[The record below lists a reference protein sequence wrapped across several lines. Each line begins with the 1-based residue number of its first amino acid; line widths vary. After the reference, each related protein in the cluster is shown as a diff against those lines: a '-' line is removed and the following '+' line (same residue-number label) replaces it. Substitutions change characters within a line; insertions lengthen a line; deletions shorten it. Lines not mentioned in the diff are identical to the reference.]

1 MADIAPELYEKIKEI
16 FDRKYAQAQILGES
30 LGDIMGR
37 INDGSAT
44 FRDADMFAVE
54 VGAMMAD
61 AMKQVLVLEDLPGGQ
76 LYRNIAQRTI
86 GEGLKDTYGI
96 VSNISTTI
104 QEEINAGNGIGL
116 KAVKPKLE
124 TDRVDRIVNR
134 ASNAKT
140 QAALENNL
148 TDAVPTFARQVVD
161 DTQKANAR
169 LHNKAGL
176 KVTVERE
183 YDGVGLHGGED
194 VCDWC
199 LSRAGKFDYEKAMDV
214 GAFERHE
221 GCGCIITYTSAKGE
235 VTIGTGAYLGGR
247 EGEGKTTT
255 GWKWETE
262 EDYKNR
268 TKIKDPQELENKIL
282 NMEYLKP
289 AKDIIGAKKSLE
301 KETGLEVGGYYDT
314 VNLDFAN
321 KANSEIVRAFEI
333 FEDLHGQGVLD
344 GVRILKNPNAEYVA
358 SYSPAMKEINFL
370 QHNVRY
376 KNALAKMREEASLQF
391 QAGAWSTSSE
401 MHAVRHELGHAVAHT
416 LSDEKR
422 AEIEA
427 LRQSLVERL
436 GITVDIKNPPRLD
449 MAMAGTEL
457 SYYGLKD
464 VDEFIAE
471 SIAEYMD
478 RGARNVAKSV
488 VDIILRR

>member
-96 VSNISTTI
+96 MSNIAATI
-104 QEEINAGNGIGL
+104 QEEINSSNGIGL

-124 TDRVDRIVNR
+124 SDRVDRVVEK
-134 ASNAKT
+134 ATTAKT
-140 QAALENNL
+140 QESL
-148 TDAVPTFARQVVD
+148 DAILDESVPTFSRQVVD

-183 YDGVGLHGGED
+183 YDGVGLHNGED

-221 GCGCIITYTSAKGE
+221 GCGCIITYTSTKGE
-235 VTIGTGAYLGGR
+235 ITRTEGKYDEWSKISERQKKEEEIIKANNPNVSPQAR
-247 EGEGKTTT
+247 EVRARYQLAVSKGEGLGESEKIEL
-255 GWKWETE
+255 GWVGK
-262 EDYKNR
+262 
-268 TKIKDPQELENKIL
+268 
-282 NMEYLKP
+282 
-289 AKDIIGAKKSLE
+289 KDIDATIEHFKKEFRLQDREHALVIDGEGNVTMFIGS
-301 KETGLEVGGYYDT
+301 ETNVTLQG
-314 VNLDFAN
+314 VNLDGAHILHNHPVAAGN
-321 KANSEIVRAFEI
+321 KSFGEDDFYLIRDCQNGIFDLVDKDYDYHLEVINSIET
-333 FEDLHGQGVLD
+333 LSYGQLKDFVKINVGEVLD
-344 GVRILKNPNAEYVA
+344 LNEDYQHLLMQGLAEKGYI
-358 SYSPAMKEINFL
+358 SY
-370 QHNVRY
+370 
-376 KNALAKMREEASLQF
+376 
-391 QAGAWSTSSE
+391 
-401 MHAVRHELGHAVAHT
+401 
-416 LSDEKR
+416 
-422 AEIEA
+422 
-427 LRQSLVERL
+427 ER
-436 GITVDIKNPPRLD
+436 VK
-449 MAMAGTEL
+449 
-457 SYYGLKD
+457 K
-464 VDEFIAE
+464 
-471 SIAEYMD
+471 
-478 RGARNVAKSV
+478 K
-488 VDIILRR
+488 